1 MCVPFIGNAVSKL
14 ATNWF
19 GDNERALGT
28 TIGALSNPF
37 GCIMGFSLG
46 GLFISED
53 DKNNHAQGKKHVMD
67 YLWFMAIVVT
77 CMCVPCILL
86 QKERPKVFP
95 SDAAKS

>member
-1 MCVPFIGNAVSKL
+1 MAAMCVPFIGNGVSKL

-37 GCIMGFSLG
+37 GCIMGFTLG
-46 GLFISED
+46 GLYISEA

-67 YLWFMAIVVT
+67 YLWFMSIVVT

-86 QKERPKVFP
+86 
-95 SDAAKS
+95 